1 MNMQCLALNA
11 TPVSMTCYKIERTFA
26 AGHAMCLVGSDGTR
40 EEGHFCTTLA
50 PKHVY
55 LHANATVRGL
65 LPRKGESLVRSIG
78 DLIAAASAAASALVT
93 ALTKFQELPSSVSK
107 ELRCMQVD
115 MLWGKCCTEMA
126 FFTCAIWLRSVCLS
140 GGLATHSQSHCPNTH
155 TLLSQ

>member
-11 TPVSMTCYKIERTFA
+11 TPVSMTCCKIERTFA

-65 LPRKGESLVRSIG
+65 LPGKGESLVRSIG
-78 DLIAAASAAASALVT
+78 DLIAAASPAASALVT
-93 ALTKFQELPSSVSK
+93 ALTKFKELPSSVRAVTRAKAAADAAATRSP
-107 ELRCMQVD
+107 VD
-115 MLWGKCCTEMA
+115 LTKDS
-126 FFTCAIWLRSVCLS
+126 LCLEVS
-140 GGLATHSQSHCPNTH
+140 L
-155 TLLSQ
+155 